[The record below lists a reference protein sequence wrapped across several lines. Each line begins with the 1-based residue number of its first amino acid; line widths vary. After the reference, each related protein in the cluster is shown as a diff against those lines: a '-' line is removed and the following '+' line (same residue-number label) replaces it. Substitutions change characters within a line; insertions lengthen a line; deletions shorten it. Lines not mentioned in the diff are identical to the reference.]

1 MLLQFN
7 VILALLLYANSVSAN
22 IGRGIVGH
30 ASRSTIPASAHKSRL
45 EHRRSH
51 HHHHL
56 HARASTP
63 STEAQEAAIKSS
75 KEACTPYYLPAV
87 NDLVPHYPTVWTVA
101 DIVSGDTQALAVF
114 NAINSSGTIPT
125 GIKPRGSP
133 PASYSGQGVET
144 GYDDST
150 DPACYWTATGCSKP
164 KAKGLLPDITTC
176 QEPHTWGYTFDDGP
190 NCTHN
195 ALYDYWASV
204 GQKVSLMYIGSNVM
218 DWPLQA
224 QRGIVDG
231 HHICVHVSYDSMT
244 LIVVELDS

>member
-1 MLLQFN
+1 MMLRFS
-7 VILALLLYANSVSAN
+7 VVLAILYATTVTAN

-30 ASRSTIPASAHKSRL
+30 ASRTISSSAHN
-45 EHRRSH
+45 HRRGH
-51 HHHHL
+51 KHL

-75 KEACTPYYLPAV
+75 KEACTPYYLEAV
-87 NDLVPHYPTVWTVA
+87 NNLVPHYPTVWTVA
-101 DIVSGDTQALAVF
+101 DIVSNDTQAQAVYK
-114 NAINSSGTIPT
+114 AINSSGTIPT
-125 GIKPRGSP
+125 YIQPRGTP
-133 PASYSGQGVET
+133 PNSYSGEGLET
-144 GYDDST
+144 GYDTST
-150 DPACYWTATGCSKP
+150 DPACYWTATGCTKP
-164 KAKGLLPDITTC
+164 KAKGLLRDITTC
-176 QEPHTWGYTFDDGP
+176 EEPHTWGYTFDDGP

-231 HHICVHVSYDSMT
+231 HHICVHVSNSRRG
-244 LIVVELDS
+244 